1 LLLDF
6 CALAVHD
13 GFGREVIYIFKACPR
28 WMMLAPD
35 ATTPGPPDETS
46 PRYAGW
52 RVVLACFLMA
62 LFVFGFA
69 LYGQGVYLVEL
80 QRLNGWSASLIAGG
94 STLSLLLG
102 NMLVV
107 FTSEFVTRLGLKRLV
122 LLGIAALAG
131 SMALLAFASAPW
143 LLYAAF
149 MLMSLGWTGM
159 GTVVIATVMG
169 LWFVNRRGLA
179 ISLAFTGASSG
190 GIVITPLL
198 VLLVEQLG
206 FQAAMLTAAAI
217 MVAVLLPVVIIW
229 IDPPPTAGPLD
240 GRKDDSPR
248 RKPGAE
254 IDGMS
259 RLTLMRQPAFWTI
272 TLPFALALTAQVG
285 FIVHQIA
292 MLEPKIGHVRAGFA
306 VALMTFMAVAGRLGL
321 GIVIDR
327 FNPRLVTAALLASQ
341 AAALLTILLA
351 DNMVAILAACAV
363 FGFSVGNLITLP
375 PLVIHREF
383 DAASFAVA
391 TGLSTAIS
399 GTVCA
404 LGPALIGLVRGW
416 SGNYDAA
423 LLVCVA
429 FQLAAAAIVARRGFL
444 IWQAAPE
451 ERG

>member
-1 LLLDF
+1 
-6 CALAVHD
+6 
-13 GFGREVIYIFKACPR
+13 
-28 WMMLAPD
+28 MMLAPD
-35 ATTPGPPDETS
+35 ATTPDQPDETS

-52 RVVLACFLMA
+52 RVVLACFLLA

-80 QRLNGWSASLIAGG
+80 QRLNGWSTSLIAGA
-94 STLSLLLG
+94 STISLLLG
-102 NMLVV
+102 NMLVA

-159 GTVVIATVMG
+159 GTVVIATVVG
-169 LWFVNRRGLA
+169 LWFVKRRGLA
-179 ISLAFTGASSG
+179 ISLAFTGASAG

-198 VLLVEQLG
+198 VLLVEQVG
-206 FQAAMLTAAAI
+206 FQAAVLTAAAI
-217 MVAVLLPVVIIW
+217 MVAILLPVVIVW
-229 IDPPPTAGPLD
+229 VDPPPTAGPAD
-240 GRKDDSPR
+240 GRKDDSLR
-248 RKPGAE
+248 RKAGSE

-272 TLPFALALTAQVG
+272 AIPFALALMAQVG

-292 MLEPKIGHVRAGFA
+292 LLEPKIGHVRAGFA

-321 GIVIDR
+321 GLVIDR
-327 FNPRLVTAALLASQ
+327 FNPRRVTAALLVSQ
-341 AAALLTILLA
+341 AAALLTVLLT
-351 DNMVAILAACAV
+351 DNMPTILAACAV
-363 FGFSVGNLITLP
+363 FGVSVGNLITLP
-375 PLVIHREF
+375 PLIIHREF
-383 DAASFAVA
+383 DAASFAIA

-404 LGPALIGLVRGW
+404 LGPGLIGLVRGW
-416 SGNYDAA
+416 SGDYDAA
-423 LLVCVA
+423 LLVCIVLE
-429 FQLAAAAIVARRGFL
+429 LAAAAIVARPGFL
-444 IWQAAPE
+444 TPQRRAGSGSAA
-451 ERG
+451 GGHTK